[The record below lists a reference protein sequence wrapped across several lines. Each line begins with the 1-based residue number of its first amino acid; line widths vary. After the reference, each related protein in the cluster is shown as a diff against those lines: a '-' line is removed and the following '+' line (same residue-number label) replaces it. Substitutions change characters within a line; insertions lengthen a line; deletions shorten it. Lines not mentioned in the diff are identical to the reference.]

1 MNTPRHFKDILRI
14 SYGCIACDG
23 DIDPDEVVCLRSI
36 GVQMGIPV
44 EEVDAGIASV
54 KSEFG
59 EDAMGMMTEAKHA
72 IRSAELSAEEVEQL
86 MDVLVQLV
94 EADGEIH
101 VNEML
106 FVQHL
111 VDDLKLD
118 RAALA
123 ESHPE
128 WRDYLAP
135 TIQDTASLDSLFS
148 AAFDEADV

>member
-1 MNTPRHFKDILRI
+1 MNTPRHFKDILRL

-23 DIDPDEVVCLRSI
+23 YIDPEEVICLRSI
-36 GVQMGIPV
+36 GVQMSIPV
-44 EEVDAGIASV
+44 EEVDAGINAV

-59 EDAMGMMTEAKHA
+59 KDAMGMLVEAKQGIKGA
-72 IRSAELSAEEVEQL
+72 GLNAEEVDQL

-111 VDDLKLD
+111 VDDLDLD
-118 RAALA
+118 REALA

-128 WRDYLAP
+128 WRDYLA
-135 TIQDTASLDSLFS
+135 TSIKDSASLDSLFS
-148 AAFDEADV
+148 DAFDKT

>member
-1 MNTPRHFKDILRI
+1 M
-14 SYGCIACDG
+14 
-23 DIDPDEVVCLRSI
+23 
-36 GVQMGIPV
+36 GVPV
-44 EEVDAGIASV
+44 AEVDAGIESV
-54 KSEFG
+54 KSEFL
-59 EDAMGMMTEAKHA
+59 EDPMGMMAQAKQA
-72 IRSAELSAEEVEQL
+72 VRAAGLSSEEVEQL

-118 RAALA
+118 RTALS

-128 WRDYLAP
+128 WREYLAP

-148 AAFDEADV
+148 GAFKEAE

>member
-36 GVQMGIPV
+36 GVQMGVPV
-44 EEVDAGIASV
+44 AEVDAGIESV
-54 KSEFG
+54 KSEFL
-59 EDAMGMMTEAKHA
+59 EDPMGMMAQAKQA
-72 IRSAELSAEEVEQL
+72 VRAAGLSSEEVEQL

-118 RAALA
+118 RAALS

-135 TIQDTASLDSLFS
+135 TIHDTASLDSLFS
-148 AAFDEADV
+148 GAFKEAE

>member
-1 MNTPRHFKDILRI
+1 MNTPRHFKDILRV

-23 DIDPDEVVCLRSI
+23 DIDANEVLCLRSI
-36 GVQMGIPV
+36 GVQMLIPV
-44 EEVDAGIASV
+44 EEVDAGIESV
-54 KSEFG
+54 KSEFA
-59 EDAMGMMTEAKHA
+59 EDPMGMMVEAKQA
-72 IRSAELSAEEVEQL
+72 IRAAELSLEEIEQL
-86 MDVLVQLV
+86 MDVLIQLV

-101 VNEML
+101 VNELL

-111 VDDLKLD
+111 VADLKFD

-135 TIQDTASLDSLFS
+135 TIQDAASLDSLFS
-148 AAFDEADV
+148 DAFDEAE

>member
-1 MNTPRHFKDILRI
+1 MNTPRHFEDILRI

-23 DIDPDEVVCLRSI
+23 DIDPDEVICLRSI
-36 GVQMGIPV
+36 GVQMGVPV
-44 EEVDAGIASV
+44 AEVDAGIASV
-54 KSEFG
+54 RSEFG
-59 EDAMGMMTEAKHA
+59 EDPMGMMAKAKQAIHA
-72 IRSAELSAEEVEQL
+72 AGLSVEEVEQL

-118 RAALA
+118 RVALS

-148 AAFDEADV
+148 GAFKEAE